1 MVSRVLILKP
11 GKLSLLC
18 VEKDDIYTERY
29 WSFSGSDVP
38 HSVGVHLS
46 DNNQFVYSLIF
57 DLSSEEGH
65 FETIPSVGFR
75 DRKHLYKR
83 LQDKHFSTALVSAV
97 HSNGYRKTGG
107 VLVTG
112 IAEEALLL
120 KTLEVAER
128 SGIFLRAIDSPLTLV
143 GRLCKQLGKNKG
155 AQLLVIGTDQSRYRM
170 IACVEGCPV
179 YNRQIKTDTNDPQS
193 LNRSVT
199 ETLTYLK
206 RCEINGWDVPVVT
219 LMGTPECDVNRMSTL
234 LDSASV
240 RQICTLYS
248 DAFAERVPDQLP
260 VNSRSVAAIDKMYA
274 VHAAKSGSGYASAH
288 HRQTYLKRKFRSAMV
303 AAVIS
308 AAGGSVST
316 VAIANKIQAEYK
328 ELSAR
333 YQQSIESV
341 SSVDLQNDLYDYSV
355 EAVRQAL
362 VTARLIE
369 VQSERSP
376 VGFLA
381 ELASVVGEEPSIS
394 VSAVSWEQEDKLDEK
409 SLQAIIRKPEGIDKL
424 RLNHFYRATV
434 NGSIEGN
441 TGSVLDRFENFVS
454 SLRNSSENHTVVVV
468 EAPFGM
474 DDNSKTTAADLAES
488 KAVFAI
494 ELVRKGELR

>member
-1 MVSRVLILKP
+1 M
-11 GKLSLLC
+11 
-18 VEKDDIYTERY
+18 
-29 WSFSGSDVP
+29 
-38 HSVGVHLS
+38 
-46 DNNQFVYSLIF
+46 
-57 DLSSEEGH
+57 
-65 FETIPSVGFR
+65 
-75 DRKHLYKR
+75 
-83 LQDKHFSTALVSAV
+83 
-97 HSNGYRKTGG
+97 
-107 VLVTG
+107 
-112 IAEEALLL
+112 
-120 KTLEVAER
+120 
-128 SGIFLRAIDSPLTLV
+128 
-143 GRLCKQLGKNKG
+143 
-155 AQLLVIGTDQSRYRM
+155 VIGTDQSRYRM

-179 YNRQIKTDTNDPQS
+179 YNRQIKTDTNDSQS

-206 RCEINGWDVPVVT
+206 RCEINGWDAPVVT